1 LEFVLVLPLMLSVM
15 ALMVIFGL
23 AGRLKIRTVVNAR
36 EAVWRELGPR
46 RSNALNAPPRG
57 WPRGGDG
64 SVSSGGGG
72 AMQLARFANGRFN
85 AHQVM
90 RGPVILDDEGV
101 AMPIPVNSNRF
112 NMRDGMQRGAARA
125 KADYPLLQGV
135 PARRVDLSRTHEVT
149 DNLWRYWET
158 DVGGN
163 VARRINSGGRA
174 NPFYRTPRPQELTQQ
189 EWRDFDEARQQLLEY
204 RFENQRALQVLDND
218 QELAEASPWGRNGP
232 EDYYVSA
239 SSQVRNSISGQ
250 IDPNLYEKAIREL
263 KRYHDRGLT
272 SFGGMDP
279 SDMIL
284 STNERHNI
292 RLHLEAVLMD
302 AVVESIQGIYGE
314 RSHPTQHTGIAGR
327 MTSDFLNMYNGQ
339 TSYING
345 LRNELQSMPPPD
357 AARIQ
362 FIMGEINRFE
372 SADPSIPDRID
383 WLMQFQ
389 RDLLGIELTP
399 P

>member
-1 LEFVLVLPLMLSVM
+1 
-15 ALMVIFGL
+15 
-23 AGRLKIRTVVNAR
+23 
-36 EAVWRELGPR
+36 
-46 RSNALNAPPRG
+46 
-57 WPRGGDG
+57 
-64 SVSSGGGG
+64 
-72 AMQLARFANGRFN
+72 MQLARFANGRFD

-112 NMRDGMQRGAARA
+112 NVRDGMQRGAARA

-135 PARRVDLSRTHEVT
+135 PPRRVDLSRTHEVT

-158 DVGGN
+158 GVGGN
-163 VARRINSGGRA
+163 VARRINSGGSA

-189 EWRDFDEARQQLLEY
+189 EWRDFDEAHRELLEY
-204 RFENQRALQVLDND
+204 RFDNAPALLVMDD
-218 QELAEASPWGRNGP
+218 DEELLESSPWGLGRRRSFSPGHLND
-232 EDYYVSA
+232 DYYVSA
-239 SSQVRNSISGQ
+239 PNQVRQ
-250 IDPNLYEKAIREL
+250 PYAPAIREL
-263 KRYHDRGLT
+263 KRYHDSGLT
-272 SFGGMDP
+272 SFAGMDP
-279 SDMIL
+279 SNMIL
-284 STNERHNI
+284 STNDRANI

-302 AVVESIQGIYGE
+302 AVVESVQGIYGE

-327 MTSDFLNMYNGQ
+327 MTSDFLRMYNGQ
-339 TSYING
+339 TNYING

-372 SADPSIPDRID
+372 SADPPISQRIRHNNAFR
-383 WLMQFQ
+383 QY
-389 RDLLGIELTP
+389 LLRIELTP